1 MYIIDLNCDLGEG
14 FGSYTLGNDEKI
26 LELVTSANIA
36 CGYHA
41 GDPMIMNKTVEMA
54 LRSATAIG
62 AHPGFPDLMGFG
74 RRNINVTPQE
84 AKAYVIYQIGA
95 LQAFVKAHGGQLQ
108 HVKPHGALY
117 NMAAADYK
125 LAKGIAEAI
134 YSVNPELI
142 LVGLA
147 NSMMIKAGRDT
158 GLRTAS
164 EVFADRAYNSDGTL
178 VARNIAGSVIHDKN
192 ICIDRV
198 IGMVKN
204 GIVETIAGEMLK
216 IEADT
221 ICIHGDNPAAL
232 DFVVELK
239 KRAQEAGIDF
249 KALK

>member
-1 MYIIDLNCDLGEG
+1 MYNVDLNCDLGEG

-41 GDPMIMNKTVEMA
+41 GDPVIMNRTVEQA
-54 LRSATAIG
+54 LRSNTAIG
-62 AHPGFPDLMGFG
+62 AHPGFPDVMGFG
-74 RRNINVTPQE
+74 RRNMNVSPEE
-84 AKAYVIYQIGA
+84 AKSYVIYQIGA
-95 LQAFVKAHGGQLQ
+95 LQAFVIAHGGQLQ

-117 NMAAADYK
+117 NMAAVDYK

-142 LVGLA
+142 FVGLA

-158 GLRTAS
+158 GLRTAN
-164 EVFADRAYNSDGTL
+164 EVFADRAYNNDGTL
-178 VARNIAGSVIHDKN
+178 VARNISGSVIHDKN
-192 ICIDRV
+192 ICIERV
-198 IGMVKN
+198 IGMVKD
-204 GIVETIAGEMLK
+204 GCVDTISGERLK

-239 KRAQEAGIDF
+239 KRAQEVGIDF